1 MLFSLGDAI
10 PMDRLEVITT
20 PDELAQ
26 AQLELRNVT
35 VAESVAEYLVSVV
48 AATRTHP
55 LVRMG
60 ASPRASR
67 ALFRGVKAW
76 AAMEGRSFVTPDD
89 VQTLVKPVLA
99 HRLLL
104 TNEARISGTT
114 AEEILDGILSEVP
127 VPPAAGDELNER

>member
-1 MLFSLGDAI
+1 M
-10 PMDRLEVITT
+10 
-20 PDELAQ
+20 
-26 AQLELRNVT
+26 T
-35 VAESVAEYLVSVV
+35 VAESVADYLVALVT
-48 AATRTHP
+48 ATRSNP

-67 ALFRGVKAW
+67 ALFRGAKAW

-89 VQTLVKPVLA
+89 VQTLVKPILA

-114 AEEILDGILSEVP
+114 AEQILDDILAAVP
-127 VPPAAGDELNER
+127 VPPTAGDEFHEI